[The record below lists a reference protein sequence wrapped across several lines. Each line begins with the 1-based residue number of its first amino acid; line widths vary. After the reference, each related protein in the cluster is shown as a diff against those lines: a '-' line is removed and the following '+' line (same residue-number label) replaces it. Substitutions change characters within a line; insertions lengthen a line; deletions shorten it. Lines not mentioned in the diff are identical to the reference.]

1 MGLHKKLTRD
11 HGDHYAATDEYYE
24 KINSRMREKFPE
36 YFGERAEPETY
47 KKPATV
53 GGGFWILDFGC
64 WAHGESRTFR
74 GARVKEAHS
83 TA

>member
-1 MGLHKKLTRD
+1 MTEEERRADNG
-11 HGDHYAATDEYYE
+11 G
-24 KINSRMREKFPE
+24 RMP
-36 YFGERAEPETY
+36 
-47 KKPATV
+47 
-53 GGGFWILDFGC
+53 GGGRPKVKGVKVGRCEGGRRILDFGC